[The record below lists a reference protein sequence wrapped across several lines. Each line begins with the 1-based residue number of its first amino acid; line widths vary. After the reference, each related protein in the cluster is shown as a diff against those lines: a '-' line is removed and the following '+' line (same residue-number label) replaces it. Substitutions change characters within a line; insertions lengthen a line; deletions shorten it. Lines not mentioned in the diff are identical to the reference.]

1 MKRALLPLLI
11 LLPSLASAE
20 GRDGGTLSRD
30 LPPLLEQIEQ
40 HNETLQRT
48 LNTPRSADHPA
59 PPPEPRAVAN
69 TPAPVPISQVR
80 SDPFRVSYYMQLKAL
95 QQAQGGPQLMPS
107 QNPQIPSL
115 FLRGIVSGGWA
126 LLEIQGSGVFLV
138 REGDT
143 VSLTRQGQNTVMKIE
158 KVDRLSLLVRTGS
171 LQEMIVV
178 R

>member
-1 MKRALLPLLI
+1 MKRVLLLLSI
-11 LLPSLASAE
+11 LPPSLASAE
-20 GRDGGTLSRD
+20 GRDGGSLLHD
-30 LPPLLEQIEQ
+30 LPPLLERIEQ
-40 HNETLQRT
+40 HNETLRQA
-48 LNTPRSADHPA
+48 LKTPRSADDPA
-59 PPPEPRAVAN
+59 PPEPRAVAN
-69 TPAPVPISQVR
+69 DPAPLPTPQVR

-95 QQAQGGPQLMPS
+95 QQAQGGPQIMPG
-107 QNPQIPSL
+107 QNLQVPAL

-126 LLEIQGSGVFLV
+126 LLEVQGSGVFLV